1 MVTSFTGFSFRVRV
15 ISILPDYIHT
25 IDYFSK
31 DDMLVVQEWGRYAS
45 YEETASHWYWD
56 RSSTGMLV
64 IRENGKGWGIEEGV
78 GRARGLDT
86 GSVYH

>member
-1 MVTSFTGFSFRVRV
+1 
-15 ISILPDYIHT
+15 
-25 IDYFSK
+25 
-31 DDMLVVQEWGRYAS
+31 
-45 YEETASHWYWD
+45 
-56 RSSTGMLV
+56 MLV